1 MSLGVNVVG
10 RAIGVGVGGGRLSV
24 RLNEMG
30 ALADDDDDGVRVVF
44 VVVAVA
50 VVRVD
55 EVAVGLVLV
64 DPPAVSPNIYAPA
77 VSSETRAKDPLEF
90 LLSPPPLPP
99 PLLLPL
105 LAPPL
110 PLLLPIET
118 TPVPV
123 PELVAMDANRALFC
137 CRCDSRKASVTEVI
151 TTCMKSNAHGR
162 PPCVIEVN
170 RCVVG

>member
-1 MSLGVNVVG
+1 M
-10 RAIGVGVGGGRLSV
+10 SV

-30 ALADDDDDGVRVVF
+30 APADDDAGVRVVF
-44 VVVAVA
+44 VVVMEA
-50 VVRVD
+50 VVRVE

-77 VSSETRAKDPLEF
+77 VSTETRARDPLEF
-90 LLSPPPLPP
+90 LLSPPPPPP

-110 PLLLPIET
+110 PLPLPLPIET

-123 PELVAMDANRALFC
+123 PELDAIDANSVLFC
-137 CRCDSRKASVTEVI
+137 CRCVSRNASVTEVI